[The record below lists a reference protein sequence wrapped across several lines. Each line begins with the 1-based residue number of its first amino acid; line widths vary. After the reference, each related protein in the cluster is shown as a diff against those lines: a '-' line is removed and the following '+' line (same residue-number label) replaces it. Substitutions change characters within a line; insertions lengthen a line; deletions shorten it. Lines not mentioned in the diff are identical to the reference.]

1 MITAKAAP
9 ARVFGSG
16 IRRRED
22 PRLLTG
28 TARYT
33 ADFTLPGMA
42 HAAILRSPHGHARIR
57 SINTNRAK
65 RAPGVV
71 AVFTGADTET
81 ALKCIP
87 CAWLL
92 PNAGLN
98 ISPYRAIAIDVV
110 RYVGDAVAVVVAE
123 SDYQAYDAVELID
136 VDYEPLPAVIDP
148 EKAAAAGAPQ
158 LHQEA
163 PGNLAFHWTVEGGD
177 INAAF
182 KSADVVVRDR
192 IIQQRL
198 IPTAME
204 PRGAVAQFTPATGEL
219 TLWNTT
225 QNPHIVRFIMSLV
238 TGVPEDR
245 LRVVAPEVGGGF
257 GSKIPQIQ
265 GDFISVFCSMK
276 LGRPVKWIETRS
288 ENYQSTTHG
297 RDHVQDVELAATKDG
312 RILGLRGTVWAGMGA
327 YLSTAAPGIPTILHG
342 LMLSGPYQ
350 VPAVK
355 EDVYGVYTNTTPVEA
370 YRGAGRPEATFMLER
385 MIDLLAHKIGLDPVQ
400 VRQRNLIPR
409 FENGHDVITGL
420 KYDSGNYQ
428 AALEKALTHVDYENL
443 RREQAAM
450 RAKGRY
456 IGIGVTTYVEI
467 CGLGPS
473 QVAGAVGFQGGLW
486 ESAIVRVHPSGKVNV
501 FIGASPHGQGEETTF
516 AQVVADELGVAVA
529 DVKIV
534 HGDTDNTP
542 MGWGTYGSRTTAV
555 GGAALAVA
563 TRKIKEK
570 AKLLASHLLEAAVED
585 MDYGDGKFFVKG
597 FPDRHKTIQ
606 DIALMANVAWN
617 LPQGM
622 EAGLEASSFYD
633 PPNFTYPFGA
643 HVAVVEVD
651 PETGTVRLQRYVA
664 VDDCGPQINP
674 VIVEGQVQGGVVQG
688 VGQALWEEA
697 VYDDNGQ
704 LLTGSLADY
713 AIPRADV
720 LPDIEVLSTVTP
732 SPHHPLGV
740 KGIGEAGTIASTAA
754 TYNAVIDALQPF
766 GVQSLRMPLTPERV
780 WRAITKA
787 RSAAG
792 RGAPASDELGGVKG
806 SPPSKKK
813 GA

>member
-1 MITAKAAP
+1 MITTDVAR

-28 TARYT
+28 AARYT
-33 ADFTLPGMA
+33 ADFALPGMA
-42 HAAILRSPHGHARIR
+42 HAAILRSPHAHARVLRVDATRAR
-57 SINTNRAK
+57 S
-65 RAPGVV
+65 APGVV
-71 AVFTGADTET
+71 AVFTGADTEG
-81 ALKCIP
+81 ALKPIP

-92 PNAGLN
+92 PNANLN
-98 ISPYRAIAIDVV
+98 VAPYRALATDVV

-123 SDYQAYDAVELID
+123 SDYQAHDAVDLID
-136 VDYEPLPAVIDP
+136 VEYEPLPAAIDP
-148 EKAAAAGAPQ
+148 QRAAAAGAPQ
-158 LHQEA
+158 IHPEA
-163 PGNLAFHWTVEGGD
+163 PGNLAFHWTVAGGD
-177 INAAF
+177 IDAAF
-182 KSADVVVRDR
+182 ESADVVVRER

-225 QNPHIVRFIMSLV
+225 QNPHIVRFILSAV

-265 GDFISVFCSMK
+265 GDFITAFCAMR

-297 RDHVQDVELAATKDG
+297 RDHVQEVELAATKDG
-312 RILGLRGTVWAGMGA
+312 RVLGLRCQVWAAMGA

-342 LMLSGPYQ
+342 LMLSGPYT
-350 VPAVK
+350 VPAVR
-355 EDVYGVYTNTTPVEA
+355 EDVYGVYTTATPVEA

-385 MIDLLAHKIGLDPVQ
+385 MMDKLAHALRMDPVE
-400 VRQRNLIPR
+400 VRRRNLIPP
-409 FENGHDVITGL
+409 FENGHDVVTGL

-428 AALEKALTHVDYENL
+428 GALDKALAHAGYEKL
-443 RREQAAM
+443 RAQQASARE
-450 RAKGRY
+450 KGRY
-456 IGIGVTTYVEI
+456 LGIGVSTYVEI

-516 AQVVADELGVAVA
+516 AQVVADEIGVAVG

-570 AKLLASHLLEAAVED
+570 ARLLASHLLEAAVED
-585 MDYGDGKFFVKG
+585 MDYADGKFFVRG
-597 FPDRHKTIQ
+597 YPDRHKTIQ
-606 DIALMANVAWN
+606 DIALLANVAWN

-643 HVAVVEVD
+643 HIALVEVD
-651 PETGTVRLQRYVA
+651 PETGQVTLLRYVA

-674 VIVEGQVQGGVVQG
+674 VIVEGQVHGGVVQG
-688 VGQALWEEA
+688 IGQALWEEA
-697 VYDDNGQ
+697 VYDDTGQ

-713 AIPRADV
+713 AIPRADR

-740 KGIGEAGTIASTAA
+740 KGIGEAGTIASTC
-754 TYNAVIDALQPF
+754 TVYNAVIDALQPF
-766 GVQSLRMPLTPERV
+766 GVETIRMPLTPERV
-780 WRAITKA
+780 WRAMQ
-787 RSAAG
+787 G
-792 RGAPASDELGGVKG
+792 RRP
-806 SPPSKKK
+806 
-813 GA
+813 

>member
-1 MITAKAAP
+1 MTATVTAPAP

-22 PRLLTG
+22 PRLLSG

-33 ADFTLPGMA
+33 ADFTLPGMV
-42 HAAILRSPHGHARIR
+42 HAAILRSPHGHARLGKIDI
-57 SINTNRAK
+57 SRAK
-65 RAPGVV
+65 AAPGVI
-71 AVFTGADTET
+71 AVFTGRDTEA
-81 ALKCIP
+81 ALQCIP

-92 PNAGLN
+92 PSSGLK
-98 ISPYRAIAIDVV
+98 ISSYRALAIDAV

-123 SDYQAYDAVELID
+123 SEYQAYDALELID
-136 VDYEPLPAVIDP
+136 VKYEPLPTVVDP
-148 EKAAAAGAPQ
+148 QKAAAPGAPQ
-158 LHQEA
+158 LHAEI

-177 INAAF
+177 VGAAF
-182 KSADVVVRDR
+182 SSAAVVVKER

-204 PRGAVAQFTPATGEL
+204 TRGALAQYTPATGEL

-245 LRVVAPEVGGGF
+245 LRVIAPEVGGGF

-265 GDFISVFCSMK
+265 GDFITCFCAIK
-276 LGRPVKWIETRS
+276 LGRPVKWIETRA

-297 RDHVQDVELAATKDG
+297 RDHVQEVELAATNDG
-312 RILGLRGTVWAGMGA
+312 RILGLRCKVWAGMGA

-342 LMLSGPYQ
+342 LMLSGPYR

-385 MIDLLAHKIGLDPVQ
+385 MIDLLAHKLRMDPVD
-400 VRQRNLIPR
+400 VRRRNLIPP

-420 KYDSGNYQ
+420 KYDSGNYP
-428 AALEKALTHVDYENL
+428 AALDKALAHVGYEGL
-443 RREQAAM
+443 RKEQAAA
-450 RAKGRY
+450 RAKGKH
-456 IGIGVTTYVEI
+456 IGIGVATYVEI

-473 QVAGAVGFQGGLW
+473 QVAGAIGFQGGLW
-486 ESAIVRVHPSGKVNV
+486 ESAIVRFHPSGKANV

-516 AQVVADELGVAVA
+516 AQIVADELGVAVT
-529 DVKIV
+529 DVRVV

-555 GGAALAVA
+555 GGAALAMA

-585 MDYGDGKFFVKG
+585 MDYADGKFFVKG

-651 PETGTVRLQRYVA
+651 AETGHVKLKRYVA
-664 VDDCGPQINP
+664 VDDCGHQINP
-674 VIVEGQVQGGVVQG
+674 VIVEGQVHGGVVQG
-688 VGQALWEEA
+688 IGQALWEEA
-697 VYDDNGQ
+697 VYDENGQ

-740 KGIGEAGTIASTAA
+740 KGIGEAGTIASTGAV
-754 TYNAVIDALQPF
+754 YNAVIDALQPF
-766 GVQSLRMPLTPERV
+766 AVESIQMPLTPERV
-780 WRAITKA
+780 WRAINGSRAK
-787 RSAAG
+787 AG
-792 RGAPASDELGGVKG
+792 R
-806 SPPSKKK
+806 
-813 GA
+813 